1 MRMLRDEKNYVKER
15 EIKPVKLEC
24 NFQNQQSWENGF
36 LVKETMKELIS
47 RFPIR
52 KQTKSKNDSC
62 QQWDVRPPQQFQGP
76 RSISRVYLFQRKTF
90 KVWLNFSE
98 FNLTPL
104 VLYFFQVWTLI
115 SLPTTKRWPK
125 VSGTYAAHSGKM
137 DYLALCRQF
146 SPDHQGVRVSN

>member
-47 RFPIR
+47 RFPIK
-52 KQTKSKNDSC
+52 KQNNSKNDSC

-76 RSISRVYLFQRKTF
+76 RSI
-90 KVWLNFSE
+90 
-98 FNLTPL
+98 
-104 VLYFFQVWTLI
+104 
-115 SLPTTKRWPK
+115 
-125 VSGTYAAHSGKM
+125 
-137 DYLALCRQF
+137 
-146 SPDHQGVRVSN
+146 